1 MKQKEAE
8 LKELIGKIETLVYHV
23 ETLEGQEEVLL
34 QAALAGQIDGRLQQ
48 IGLSLTECHVLDCM
62 ERHAGL
68 NTTAIAKQMNMT
80 KGGISKIAAKLIKK
94 DLIEVRRLPD
104 NQKEIYYNLTPLGK
118 QAFGLHA
125 RLHRIA
131 RDQFTNQFGQYSP
144 AELQTVKRFIDDLI
158 AILPAVGQEGGL
170 FQPDGRLYSSEGGE
184 GK

>member
-23 ETLEGQEEVLL
+23 EAIEGQEEILL
-34 QAALAGQIDGRLQQ
+34 QALAGQIDEHLRQA
-48 IGLSLTECHVLDCM
+48 GLSLSECHVLDCM

-68 NTTAIAKQMNMT
+68 NTTAIARKMNMT

-104 NQKEIYYNLTPLGK
+104 NQKEIYYKLTPLGK
-118 QAFGLHA
+118 QAFELHA

-131 RDQFTNQFGQYSP
+131 RDEFANRFCLYSP

-158 AILPAVGQEGGL
+158 AILPAIGQKVGL
-170 FQPDGRLYSSEGGE
+170 FQPGSRLYSSEGGE